1 MSLLMSRFKEN
12 LSKHKDKT
20 LANEAR
26 TSYSSKT
33 GIDVFDYRN
42 GKVIQPD
49 GHKPYL
55 SLGLDEG
62 TYMMFIGR
70 SGGGKTSL
78 AIQMASNIVKPF
90 ENGQIIHFDI
100 EQATEMSRI
109 KKLTGWDN
117 ETLRAKYMLK
127 NTDIYHETIM
137 SILNEVKHV
146 KDELRKEITVET
158 DKLDMDGNPISI
170 LPPTVVILD
179 SLAVLQSR
187 AKLKEDSEEL
197 GTNMAAASSAK
208 DNASF
213 FRQIMGFLKSYNIY
227 LFVINHLVDKI
238 DINPYQAPKVRINY
252 LGQTEAT
259 VGGNTPLYLANVLVK
274 VDPGSKLT
282 EDKEYGITGFMSN
295 LHIIKSRTNRAGQV
309 IELVFDQEKGID
321 NIYSTYHHL
330 KKEGYIGG
338 TGRGYFL
345 KNYPDVKFSQKDF
358 KKKLKEDI
366 EMRKAFAKL
375 AKSALLPYVNKE
387 YDPTTLGDDTEEE
400 YESTEE

>member
-1 MSLLMSRFKEN
+1 MSLLMNRFKEN
-12 LSKHKDKT
+12 LGKHKDKT
-20 LANEAR
+20 LAVEAR
-26 TSYSSKT
+26 TAYSSKT

-42 GKVIQPD
+42 GKMIQPD
-49 GHKPYL
+49 GEKPYL

-78 AIQMASNIVKPF
+78 AVQMASNIVKPF

-117 ETLRAKYMLK
+117 ETLKSKYMLK
-127 NTDIYHETIM
+127 NTDIYHESIM
-137 SILNEVKHV
+137 AIMNEVKHV
-146 KDELRKEITVET
+146 KDELRDQIMVET
-158 DKLDMDGNPISI
+158 DKLDLQGNPISV
-170 LPPTVVILD
+170 LPPTVIILD
-179 SLAVLQSR
+179 SLAVLQSKAR
-187 AKLKEDSEEL
+187 LKEDSEEL
-197 GTNMAAASSAK
+197 ATNMSAAGSAK

-213 FRQIMGFLKSYNIY
+213 FRQIMPFLKSYNIY
-227 LFVINHLVDKI
+227 LFVINHIVDKI

-252 LGQTEAT
+252 LAQNEST
-259 VGGNTPLYLANVLVK
+259 VGGNTPLYLANVMVK

-282 EDKEYGITGFMSN
+282 DDKEYGINGFMTN

-309 IELVFDQEKGID
+309 LELVFDQERGID
-321 NIYSTYHHL
+321 NIYTTYHHL

-345 KNYPDVKFSQKDF
+345 KNCPDIKFTQKELR
-358 KKKLKEDI
+358 KKLKEHP
-366 EMRKAFAKL
+366 EMRKAFARL
-375 AKSALLPYVNKE
+375 AKESLVGYVNKE
-387 YDPTTLGDDTEEE
+387 YDPANVDDEDMIDTEE
-400 YESTEE
+400 